1 MGEEMGRLIQAV
13 VRGDDAEVQKLVEAD
28 RRVTDERDE
37 NGVSALMQAIYRGQ
51 TQNAAVIAGAKGWL
65 DVFEAAAIGDAG
77 RLELAL
83 KEEPEAAKAFSADG
97 FTALHFAVFFGRR
110 LAANL
115 LVLAG
120 SDVNAEARNPSRV
133 RPIHSAVAGPDPMVA
148 EVLLA
153 IGADANVQQEGG
165 YTALHAAAKRGQD
178 QLVDLLL
185 RADADHGIR
194 TDDGKTAA
202 DLAREAGHQE
212 LARRLETAA
221 G

>member
-1 MGEEMGRLIQAV
+1 MGRLIEAV
-13 VRGDDAEVQKLVEAD
+13 LKGDDAEVRNLVSSD
-28 RRVTDERDE
+28 RRIADERDE
-37 NGVSALMQAIYRGQ
+37 NGVSALMQAQYRGQ
-51 TQNAAVIAGAKGWL
+51 TQNVAVIAEAKGWL
-65 DVFEAAAIGDAG
+65 DVFEAAAIGDPG

-83 KEEPEAAKAFSADG
+83 KEDPAAVKAFSADG

-110 LAANL
+110 LPANL

-148 EVLLA
+148 EILIA
-153 IGADANVQQEGG
+153 IGADVNVQQEGG

-185 RADADHGIR
+185 RADADPDIS
-194 TDDGKTAA
+194 TDKGQTAA
-202 DLAREAGHQE
+202 DLAREGGHDE
-212 LARRLETAA
+212 LAERLEQRPR
-221 G
+221 